1 MAIDKLNFSGI
12 NSGSKDFDTPL
23 GSIADRLTKYG
34 LILNQQDAEKA
45 KQKRLDEQD
54 AYQKQRDTIVDSRYE
69 ADKKERLDDKNRLLQ
84 KDYNTANAMSAI
96 ENKDAYIA
104 GRMSSE
110 QKAIQDT
117 MASATPEER
126 LQIQQELKGYDPK
139 ASGQQ
144 WVNTA
149 LSQSN
154 VDSKDITNLKRDIAK
169 EAEQTRQFNENK
181 RIAQENADRS
191 YSLQKLQYDQTA
203 QERADR
209 LQDKKDLRTST
220 AAAIEAKLNPS
231 LSVDEKIDPTTGLKS
246 KVIEKGTGNLIL
258 DKSKQNEFDSE
269 NDKLLKSEKLLN
281 MQKDLENTGNM
292 ILSPE
297 QKTDEN
303 IKKLWEEKYGNKVN
317 QSAIG
322 GTFAGLKGE
331 LRDKSDVD
339 VNAAKENLSDFLMSN
354 TRGWGSGKKQ
364 NLEYDSKLKELQN
377 NLKNAESNASKKVIE
392 SENIPDFET
401 FKNNTLAQS
410 NIAQS
415 ELSKKTK
422 EFSTEY
428 NKLQKDLIKS
438 KNLGVEKKVSTE
450 VAVTPE
456 EIYKNVYDSTIKNAM
471 AKDKNLDITTAQVVA
486 DKTAQEAA
494 DKQRVIINTASKTGK
509 ENKQSKAERLEK
521 NLIRDISSIEKDID
535 KLEAESNKYSTDK
548 YSTGTNVPFRGASQD
563 VDSVQKI
570 LKNESEE
577 KKAELKDLKESLLKI
592 NY

>member
-1 MAIDKLNFSGI
+1 MIDKLNFSGAGANMNI
-12 NSGSKDFDTPL
+12 ESPQSSIGDSLLTLGKYYTQKDITEQE
-23 GSIADRLTKYG
+23 RLLQAKKDQHALEREGIT
-34 LILNQQDAEKA
+34 DA
-45 KQKRLDEQD
+45 
-54 AYQKQRDTIVDSRYE
+54 RYE

-104 GRMSSE
+104 GRMSAE

-117 MASATPEER
+117 LASATPEDR
-126 LQIQQELKGYDPK
+126 LQMQQELKGYDPK

-144 WVNTA
+144 WASTA

-154 VDSKDITNLKRDIAK
+154 VDSKDITNLKRDITK
-169 EAEQTRQFNENK
+169 EA
-181 RIAQENADRS
+181 ADEKYKQAS
-191 YSLQKLQYDQTA
+191 LALQKQQYA
-203 QERADR
+203 LANQERADR

-231 LSVDEKIDPTTGLKS
+231 LSSDEKIDPTTGLKS

-258 DKSKQNEFDSE
+258 DKTKQNEFNVE
-269 NDKLLKSEKLLN
+269 NDKLLTSEKLAN

-303 IKKLWEEKYGNKVN
+303 IIKLWKEKYGNKVN

-322 GTFAGLKGE
+322 GTLAGLKGE
-331 LRDKSDVD
+331 LRDNSDPK
-339 VNAAKENLSDFLMSN
+339 VNSAKQNLSEFLMSN
-354 TRGWGSGKKQ
+354 TRGWGEGKQK
-364 NLEYDSKLKELQN
+364 NAEYDSELKKLQDNVKI
-377 NLKNAESNASKKVIE
+377 AESNASKKVIE
-392 SENIPDFET
+392 SENIPEYET
-401 FKNNTLAQS
+401 FKNNTLVQS
-410 NIAQS
+410 NIAES
-415 ELSKKTK
+415 ELGKKTK

-428 NKLQKDLIKS
+428 DKLQKDLIKN
-438 KNLGVEKKVSTE
+438 KNLGIEEKVNTE
-450 VAVTPE
+450 IAVTPE

-494 DKQRVIINTASKTGK
+494 DKQRVIMSAAAKIGK
-509 ENKQSKAERLEK
+509 ENKQSKSERLEK
-521 NLIRDISSIEKDID
+521 NLTRDISSIEKDID

-563 VDSVQKI
+563 VDDVQKI
-570 LKNESEE
+570 LKNEAEE
-577 KKAELKDLKESLLKI
+577 KKAQLKDLKEDLLKI